1 MNPTVNPQKTPFYME
16 VEMKKYSFITL
27 EEEVEKYLENMFLK
41 ALFQILREDTKK
53 LIHRL

>member
-1 MNPTVNPQKTPFYME
+1 ME

-27 EEEVEKYLENMFLK
+27 EEEAEKYLENMFLK

>member
-1 MNPTVNPQKTPFYME
+1 MV

-27 EEEVEKYLENMFLK
+27 EEEVEKFLENMSSK
-41 ALFQILREDTKK
+41 ELFQILKEGTKK